1 MYRVVLVS
9 PDPALQSLVR
19 QISQLQSELWQYDFY
34 PTVGSFLAAPHH
46 ESRIQLLFYDSL
58 QLNASVPDKRM
69 ACYLAPLA
77 LRVVITEVSF
87 EDVVIGQLEYFHTF
101 MARAADA
108 EHIEAIFD
116 HAKHLQQLDLPLSER
131 RLIGM
136 LRHYPVYPSLLKKL
150 DQLLQ
155 QPDVTSAAVVRLI
168 EHDMVLT
175 ARLLQLVNSP
185 YMGFLSPTLSLET
198 AVSRLGFNVVYNVA
212 LLLSVRPVGVALD
225 EKRYQSILDQMFMF
239 AQHCRQMAVA
249 CRFKRLQQDQVFIG
263 GLLSGFGKLVL
274 LANGYADADPALQ
287 DEPHTGVSY
296 VQVSAYLLTLWGFP
310 LSLMRAVLQQQQ
322 LQPLLPEASDAIDD
336 AVLVSN
342 TLYVAGVVQRHQVA
356 TLSAPDISMLLAS
369 PWAAALGVRPH
380 ACD

>member
-19 QISQLQSELWQYDFY
+19 QISQLQSELWQCDFY

-69 ACYLAPLA
+69 AYYLAPLA

-249 CRFKRLQQDQVFIG
+249 C
-263 GLLSGFGKLVL
+263 
-274 LANGYADADPALQ
+274 
-287 DEPHTGVSY
+287 
-296 VQVSAYLLTLWGFP
+296 
-310 LSLMRAVLQQQQ
+310 
-322 LQPLLPEASDAIDD
+322 
-336 AVLVSN
+336 
-342 TLYVAGVVQRHQVA
+342 
-356 TLSAPDISMLLAS
+356 
-369 PWAAALGVRPH
+369 
-380 ACD
+380 